1 MENKTNGKHTMTEHR
16 REVQEVDDTDFTTP
30 CDNCSVDM
38 TEDDVVS
45 DEIGNDMCQDCYDE
59 NYSTG
64 DCCGCELHNNEIRWT
79 PGGDEA
85 YCEDCYH
92 DNITYCDGCHSDY
105 WNDDMHYSE
114 TDGEYYC
121 EQCYDELNQS
131 GSYDWNV
138 YSNNFIKE
146 NTDFV
151 TPEKC
156 GYSSDTF
163 SLIKSKRYQ
172 GIEIETNYGGDWT
185 NSFVYDQIS
194 RKLASGRGN
203 GNTMFN
209 VVYDGSVNGGDDSYG
224 GEVVVSPRR
233 GDVLYKDM
241 LTITDTLKKSV
252 DAYISKKCGY
262 HLHIDTR
269 DYDWQHFLM
278 LVIMTKMIEPHIYS
292 WLPSSRRTSNW
303 CKPVS
308 QSFDELRY
316 ICDRD
321 SFLEY
326 YYDDCRFSNN
336 KYNDKRYHG
345 LNLHSHFQ
353 ANQGVELRYHSGTLN
368 ADKMLHWSIFWSQ
381 VVDKCYD
388 LGTQLADEMRERN
401 IHDLYDTSLFKS
413 LLTKNVIKYEKDK
426 LLDIRDRI
434 HIHDGAYTN
443 ISQYKKDSKYLSDL
457 LGIKSDKVYLI
468 EPMLRFIRQNKYTKA
483 TMTIDS
489 LFDTFE
495 IPILTQEFY
504 RERLVEIMD
513 NPNTPTRHVI
523 DCFNNSDF
531 FVDFDKDN
539 MSFKLAGIMS
549 SMFPTIDDDVV
560 KDNQYGS
567 SNLAY
572 ISKDKMPSDIDG
584 FVLNPVGYSSL

>member
-1 MENKTNGKHTMTEHR
+1 MPSQDET
-16 REVQEVDDTDFTTP
+16 QEFVAP
-30 CDNCSVDM
+30 CHNCSERM
-38 TEDDVVS
+38 TSDDVVT
-45 DEIGNDMCQDCYDE
+45 DDLGNEMCQECYDE
-59 NYSTG
+59 NYLSA
-64 DCCGCELHNNEIRWT
+64 DCCGCELHNESVLYT

-92 DNITYCDGCHSDY
+92 DNITYCEECSEDY
-105 WNDDMHYSE
+105 WNDDMQYSE
-114 TDGEYYC
+114 SDGEYYC
-121 EQCYDELNQS
+121 EDCYLSNHSNANYE
-131 GSYDWNV
+131 WNV

-146 NTDFV
+146 NTDFA

-172 GIEIETNYGGDWT
+172 GIEIETNYAGDWT

-203 GNTMFN
+203 GHTMFN

-252 DAYISKKCGY
+252 DAYISRKCGY

-326 YYDDCRFSNN
+326 YYDDCGFSNN
-336 KYNDKRYHG
+336 KYNEKRYHG

-426 LLDIRDRI
+426 LLDISDRI

-468 EPMLRFIRQNKYTKA
+468 EPMLRFVRQNKYTKA